1 RREAQ
6 TVVLEVKN
14 ALRAVLT
21 NYQLVGATR
30 AARWAAADSLR
41 AINVQ
46 EELGV
51 ALTDE
56 FLLDLKLNAQE
67 RLADA
72 EFSEA
77 DAQSNYMS
85 SIAELYRTTGT
96 LADRYGVGFVE

>member
-1 RREAQ
+1 M
-6 TVVLEVKN
+6 LEVKN
-14 ALRAVLT
+14 ALRNVLT
-21 NYQLVGATR
+21 NFQLVDATR

-67 RLADA
+67 RLATA

-77 DAQSNYMS
+77 EAQSNYMS
-85 SIAELYRTTGT
+85 SIAELYRSNGT
-96 LADRYGVGFVE
+96 LTQRYGVQVAE